1 MPARARVLQVL
12 AVSAAAIGLAV
23 PSASAGAPTSS
34 PTLGT
39 AAGYSVLAGS
49 TVTNTGPSVLSGE
62 LGVSPGSA
70 ITGFPPG
77 LAHGATHAADAAA
90 LQAQNDLT
98 IAYNDAAS
106 AKTTTTVPDVGDIGG
121 ETLTPGVYTSASSM
135 MLTGTVTLNGQGNPN
150 AIFIFQAGSTVVTAS
165 SSRVVLE
172 NGAQACNVYWQVGS
186 SATLG
191 TASSFVGT
199 LMALTSATVTTGV
212 TVDGRVLARNGAVT
226 LDSDTFLPTSCTTT
240 VTPTPV
246 TTTTTSSSTSTST
259 STSTSGKGT
268 GGGTSPSTTTTTTT
282 TTTKPVK
289 PTSIALPTSGC
300 GCGSTQIGG
309 GGGSK
314 VTGSGKRYTVIAVS
328 KYTKISIDQ
337 KTGHLKFM
345 VAKGHYGVFTCDV
358 QYGNKVI
365 VVHYTVAKSKTGPAA
380 CVAAA

>member
-1 MPARARVLQVL
+1 MSSRARILQVL
-12 AVSAAAIGLAV
+12 AVTAAAIGLAV
-23 PSASAGAPTSS
+23 PSASAGTAASP

-39 AAGYSVLAGS
+39 AGPYSVLAGS

-70 ITGFPPG
+70 M
-77 LAHGATHAADAAA
+77 AHGAKHAADAQSS
-90 LQAQNDLT
+90 QAQNDLT

-106 AKTTTTVPDVGDIGG
+106 AKTTTTIPDVGNIGG

-135 MLTGTVTLNGQGNPN
+135 MLTGTVTLNGAGNPN

-191 TASSFVGT
+191 TSSTFVGT

-240 VTPTPV
+240 VTPKPV
-246 TTTTTSSSTSTST
+246 TTTTTLFPYWTSQVNT
-259 STSTSGKGT
+259 
-268 GGGTSPSTTTTTTT
+268 P
-282 TTTKPVK
+282 
-289 PTSIALPTSGC
+289 
-300 GCGSTQIGG
+300 
-309 GGGSK
+309 
-314 VTGSGKRYTVIAVS
+314 
-328 KYTKISIDQ
+328 
-337 KTGHLKFM
+337 
-345 VAKGHYGVFTCDV
+345 
-358 QYGNKVI
+358 
-365 VVHYTVAKSKTGPAA
+365 
-380 CVAAA
+380 

>member
-12 AVSAAAIGLAV
+12 AVTAAAIGLAV
-23 PSASAGAPTSS
+23 PSASAGAPTAS

-49 TVTNTGPSVLSGE
+49 TVTNTGPSVLGGE

-90 LQAQNDLT
+90 SQAQNDLT

-106 AKTTTTVPDVGDIGG
+106 AKTTTTVPDVGNIGG

-135 MLTGTVTLNGQGNPN
+135 MLTGTVTLNGEGNPN

-246 TTTTTSSSTSTST
+246 TTTTTSTST

-268 GGGTSPSTTTTTTT
+268 GSGTSPSTTTTTTT

-300 GCGSTQIGG
+300 GCGSTHIGG
-309 GGGSK
+309 GGGST

-337 KTGHLKFM
+337 ATGHLKFT